1 MRNLTKRGDL
11 VTFAHFW
18 EQKMYR
24 IKEKKERWTSTCSS
38 WRRQPKTRVRGLHR
52 NQLLSCE
59 QFPAFTEGK
68 SYRKQQ
74 QQQQQ
79 KQQQHCNKEIAETWD
94 SSDDSDRDLSQLIP
108 PSESKPGGY

>member
-1 MRNLTKRGDL
+1 MGTKDVSNKRNKDEDEL
-11 VTFAHFW
+11 VHAVV
-18 EQKMYR
+18 E
-24 IKEKKERWTSTCSS
+24 EGN
-38 WRRQPKTRVRGLHR
+38 PKTRVRGLHR

-79 KQQQHCNKEIAETWD
+79 KQQQHCNKEIVETWD
-94 SSDDSDRDLSQLIP
+94 SSDNSDADLSQLIP